1 MSGVDSSY
9 AWWRLAASVTLS
21 MVGGIGMWCLVVA
34 LPAVQQDLGV
44 SRADISFAYTMNTL
58 GFFVGGVAM
67 GRLVDSRG
75 IVLTA
80 VLSALGLALGFA
92 TAPMASSLAPF
103 ALAQA
108 LIGFSAAATFAPLVA
123 DISHW
128 FEKRRGIAVAIAA
141 SGNYLAGTIWPP
153 IIELMIRDHGWR
165 VAFWAAAA
173 LCLVAML
180 PLALTLRRKPPH
192 HEVARTGA
200 AGAAPHSARSLGFS
214 PNALQAVLVVAGIAC
229 CVAMSMPQVHIVA
242 YCADL
247 GYGVARG
254 AEMLSLMLGF
264 GIVSRIASGW
274 IADRV
279 GGIKTLLLGSTLQC
293 VALVF
298 YLIDD
303 SLTSLYV
310 ASALFGLFQGGI
322 VPSYAIIVREYFPP
336 KEAGF
341 RIGLAVSSTL
351 IGMALGGWM
360 GGALFDLTGSYR
372 AAFINGIAWNVLNGA
387 VAFWLLMRQNRRDV
401 YALRT

>member
-1 MSGVDSSY
+1 MRGVESSY

-21 MVGGIGMWCLVVA
+21 TVGGIGMWCLVVA
-34 LPAVQQDLGV
+34 LPSIQQDLGI

-58 GFFVGGVAM
+58 GFFAGGVTW
-67 GRLVDSRG
+67 GRLVDRRG

-80 VLSALGLALGFA
+80 TLSATGLALGFA
-92 TAPMASSLAPF
+92 WAPLTSSLAMF
-103 ALAQA
+103 AAAQV

-128 FEKRRGIAVAIAA
+128 FDRRRGIAVAIAA
-141 SGNYLAGTIWPP
+141 SGNYLAGAIWPP
-153 IIELMIRDHGWR
+153 LIQLLIHDHGWR
-165 VAFWAAAA
+165 VTYWAAGI
-173 LCLVAML
+173 LCFVAMV
-180 PLALTLRRKPPH
+180 PLAFTLRRRPPQ
-192 HEVARTGA
+192 HETRGDGTA
-200 AGAAPHSARSLGFS
+200 AAAPHSARSLGLS
-214 PNALQAVLVVAGIAC
+214 PNALQAVLVVAGIGC

-247 GYGVARG
+247 GYGVAQG
-254 AEMLSLMLGF
+254 ASMLSLMLGF

-303 SLTSLYV
+303 SLNSLYL
-310 ASALFGLFQGGI
+310 ASAMFGLFQGGI

-336 KEAGF
+336 QEAGL
-341 RIGLAVSSTL
+341 RVGIAVSSTL

-360 GGALFDLTGSYR
+360 GGMLFDMTGSYR

-387 VAFWLLMRQNRRDV
+387 VAWWLLFRQSRRNV
-401 YALRT
+401 FA